1 MATTSSEL
9 WLGSYNFVKL
19 GSRSTIPTFTL
30 PNLPTTTTDG
40 EENYTVQ
47 LNDTYN
53 SQSTNGYHS
62 GTLVLVGVFVCTFLQ
77 VFPLALWWLGWD
89 LCVRWMSR
97 IGQHVLM
104 SSLLPT
110 CVRKGLIFCISLG
123 IGEMPSLSTSTTLPS
138 KNTTPTPPTPQFEVL
153 PQHIA
158 IIMDGNRRYGKEMYG
173 DAGRG
178 HAEGGRTLSR
188 VIDFCLEFHVQAL
201 TVYAFSTEN
210 WNREQAEIDLL
221 MDIFVTQADEILH
234 EAKSRNV
241 QVKILSS
248 DPMKLPMKVQQKF
261 KELEEVTRLGTNMT
275 LNLCVSYGGR
285 GDIVNACRS
294 VTQQVLNGTI
304 ATVEDITEDVLSN
317 NVLTGDCKIPDPDLL
332 IRTSG
337 ERRLSNFLLWQI
349 AYSEFIFLE
358 KHWPAVNREDLLGI
372 FTEYS
377 RRKRRFG
384 K

>member
-188 VIDFCLEFHVQAL
+188 VIDFCLEFQVQAL

-304 ATVEDITEDVLSN
+304 ATVEDITEDVISN

-332 IRTSG
+332 IRK
-337 ERRLSNFLLWQI
+337 W
-349 AYSEFIFLE
+349 
-358 KHWPAVNREDLLGI
+358 WW
-372 FTEYS
+372 
-377 RRKRRFG
+377 
-384 K
+384 